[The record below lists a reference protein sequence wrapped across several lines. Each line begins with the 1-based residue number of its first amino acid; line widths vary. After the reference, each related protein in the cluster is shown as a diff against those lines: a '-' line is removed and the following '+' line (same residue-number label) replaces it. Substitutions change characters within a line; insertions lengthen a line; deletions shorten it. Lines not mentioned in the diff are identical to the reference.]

1 MLSGDALEE
10 AVGKGDTQGVVM
22 LLQAQQAVIDNTNDI
37 LLVEDSL
44 LPQEEPKSE
53 EDKEKMIN
61 EQKGEVSKPVV
72 LCRGQ

>member
-1 MLSGDALEE
+1 MLSGNALEE

-61 EQKGEVSKPVV
+61 EQKGEVSKAV